1 MQNFKYLTLC
11 FILFILLIFKKIVS
25 KFNLSKKKRFIKDV
39 LFISGYKSKS
49 DHQLYRFRILH
60 QKEQLNAGF
69 MESDDNYYLKFDPLS
84 IRDYRIIIFFRCP
97 WTKKVE
103 ESILLAKS
111 LNKRILLDIDELVF
125 DTKFTNTLPHIKSL
139 SVKQKEK
146 YDDIVLRMRKTLKLC
161 EGAITSTQFIANEI
175 KHYVSNVFV
184 NHNVANE
191 IMWKLSQKALIN
203 IDNKKDEGNI
213 IIGYFSE
220 SFSNYSDFEMIKSVL
235 LKILKEFKQVQ
246 ILLMVDNYFPD
257 YLNEFSS
264 QIIFKKFI
272 DWRKMPEIIANID
285 INIVPLQNNSFNYAK
300 SEMKWVEVSMVK
312 VPTIASNL
320 GIFKEVINHN
330 ETGLL
335 CSDLSDWYI
344 SLKTLINNKYFRKLL
359 GENAYNICKEE
370 YNTIHT
376 GYRFANY
383 IKLNIK

>member
-84 IRDYRIIIFFRCP
+84 VRDYRIIIFFRCP

-146 YDDIVLRMRKTLKLC
+146 YDDIILGMRKTLKLC

-191 IMWKLSQKALIN
+191 IMWKLSQKA
-203 IDNKKDEGNI
+203 
-213 IIGYFSE
+213 
-220 SFSNYSDFEMIKSVL
+220 
-235 LKILKEFKQVQ
+235 
-246 ILLMVDNYFPD
+246 
-257 YLNEFSS
+257 
-264 QIIFKKFI
+264 
-272 DWRKMPEIIANID
+272 
-285 INIVPLQNNSFNYAK
+285 
-300 SEMKWVEVSMVK
+300 
-312 VPTIASNL
+312 
-320 GIFKEVINHN
+320 
-330 ETGLL
+330 
-335 CSDLSDWYI
+335 
-344 SLKTLINNKYFRKLL
+344 
-359 GENAYNICKEE
+359 
-370 YNTIHT
+370 
-376 GYRFANY
+376 
-383 IKLNIK
+383 